1 MHMTE
6 TIRVMI
12 VDDHDIVR
20 RGLSTFL
27 NGYDDLLL
35 VGEAANGQDALRVC
49 GEVHP
54 QVVLMDMMLPDMDG
68 VALTRSIRGLYP
80 DTQVVM
86 LTSSKDGDLVQAA
99 LQAGAIG
106 YMLKNISVKE
116 MAKTIRAAY
125 AGMPSLAPEAT
136 QALIDL
142 TVQPR
147 VSPPNYNLT
156 ERERTILKLLVQG
169 LTNQEI
175 ADQIFVSR
183 ATVKVHVSTILSKLG
198 VQNRVEAVRLAIQQ
212 SLVS

>member
-1 MHMTE
+1 MTE

-49 GEVHP
+49 GEVKP
-54 QVVLMDMMLPDMDG
+54 QVILMDMMLPDMDG
-68 VALTRSIRGLYP
+68 VTLTRSIRSLYP

-116 MAKTIRAAY
+116 MAETIRAAY

-142 TVQPR
+142 TVQSR
-147 VSPPNYNLT
+147 VAPPNYNLT
-156 ERERTILKLLVQG
+156 ERERIILKLMVQG

-212 SLVS
+212 SLVN

>member
-1 MHMTE
+1 MTE

-49 GEVHP
+49 GEVKP
-54 QVVLMDMMLPDMDG
+54 QVILMDMMLPDMDG
-68 VALTRSIRGLYP
+68 VTLTRSIRSLYP
-80 DTQVVM
+80 DTRVVM

-116 MAKTIRAAY
+116 MAETIRAAY

-142 TVQPR
+142 TVQSR
-147 VSPPNYNLT
+147 VAPPNYNLT
-156 ERERTILKLLVQG
+156 ERERIILKLMVQG

-212 SLVS
+212 SLVN

>member
-1 MHMTE
+1 MTE

-49 GEVHP
+49 GEVKP
-54 QVVLMDMMLPDMDG
+54 QVILMDMMLPDMDG
-68 VALTRSIRGLYP
+68 VTLTRSIRSLYP
-80 DTQVVM
+80 DTRVVM

-116 MAKTIRAAY
+116 MAETIRAAY
-125 AGMPSLAPEAT
+125 AGVPSLAPEAT

-142 TVQPR
+142 TVQSR
-147 VSPPNYNLT
+147 VAPPNYNLT
-156 ERERTILKLLVQG
+156 ERERIILKLMVQG

-212 SLVS
+212 SLVN

>member
-1 MHMTE
+1 MTE

-49 GEVHP
+49 GEVKP
-54 QVVLMDMMLPDMDG
+54 QVILMDMMLPDMDG
-68 VALTRSIRGLYP
+68 VTLTRSIRSLYP

-116 MAKTIRAAY
+116 MAETIRAAY
-125 AGMPSLAPEAT
+125 AGVPSLAPEAT

-142 TVQPR
+142 TVQSR
-147 VSPPNYNLT
+147 VAPPNYNLT
-156 ERERTILKLLVQG
+156 ERERIILKLMVQG

-212 SLVS
+212 SLVN

>member
-1 MHMTE
+1 MTE

-49 GEVHP
+49 GEVKP
-54 QVVLMDMMLPDMDG
+54 QVILMDMMLPDLDG
-68 VALTRSIRGLYP
+68 VTLTRSIRSLYP

-116 MAKTIRAAY
+116 MAETIRAAY
-125 AGMPSLAPEAT
+125 AGVPSLAPEAT

-142 TVQPR
+142 TVQSR
-147 VSPPNYNLT
+147 VAPPNYNLT
-156 ERERTILKLLVQG
+156 ERERIILKLMVQG

-212 SLVS
+212 SLVN